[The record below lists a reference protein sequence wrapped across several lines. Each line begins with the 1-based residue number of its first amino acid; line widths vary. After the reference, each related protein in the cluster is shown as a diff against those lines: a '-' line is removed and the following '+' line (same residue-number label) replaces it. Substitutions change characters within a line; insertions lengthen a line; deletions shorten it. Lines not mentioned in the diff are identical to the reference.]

1 MSLSSSFSYVGKFI
15 NERRQRSEM
24 INLGWDYR
32 QFVKFE
38 VSETRGTVAFLDAR
52 KESAKASNEEIEARR
67 RKDFLVSAI
76 G

>member
-1 MSLSSSFSYVGKFI
+1 
-15 NERRQRSEM
+15 M